1 MENLNQKE
9 HPNLAGLIIEPN
21 DLTNIKQDLKSPPG
35 SRKLQPMAFT
45 IHFAEK
51 KDTAAAKH
59 LSENFNKN
67 AVGHR
72 RNPSYPG
79 VENTKVDQWQL
90 VTLQTGGCGKFD
102 KSRFSPRNDDGIR
115 KTSEKKIEQRLR
127 IRKKE
132 MFGQGHC
139 SPDGS
144 PSREAKGSV
153 NAVRA
158 VGLSPL
164 PVRKCV
170 MNRRAGYHSEG
181 YFSSDQEEDIRG
193 RSDFFVKKFKNL
205 EKGTV
210 GLRTTNLAQEKKIMS
225 EQNCLPRTKQSPLQ
239 DRHEFGDF
247 LEDQN
252 SSPSY
257 SSPAVERKRHSASG
271 NTNTAYSSS
280 SKQEWTLSDDD
291 EEEDDDDEEEEEE
304 EEDEVEEVSNDTLSE
319 TGTYTI
325 EKDTSCPEVA
335 QARLEIEKVV
345 SVSNT
350 RAGTATPEINE
361 HNHDASTFK
370 MSTYHDSSN
379 WINEWA
385 THVVKHNHTSGGI
398 EDSKPAPSG
407 LPPLGINKHQG
418 TGSSVILTRIPS
430 PVHSPG
436 FLPPSGRKAYP
447 SPQHTRKLH
456 SPLNMQA
463 LTSHVIE
470 PLSTGDN
477 VVERHSD
484 SSLETESF
492 LRTTES
498 VVTAMQARV
507 TASLDSGGESDID
520 TSHSYQGPER
530 SRGGGARSDSSS
542 DQEQRTRGRGPQPP
556 TNIAGPVM
564 RYNRAFSLRRA
575 RLDEPI
581 DKRKKPV
588 TEVPPPPVNKT
599 KKVLESTKNSQPQR
613 INNTKNSKPEYSSS
627 FSRTDSG
634 RFSVRS
640 PKGVSQ
646 SAPLSKGSST
656 LKKDGKKSNPGARSN
671 STLSSR
677 EVEFQNWKR
686 RKSYDPMKAAAEGK
700 KKEAVKKTVMS
711 TSMTQS
717 SISAAETSPSHQN
730 PVLRSASFH
739 GTGGL
744 TPKYV
749 SSEDEVTLSA
759 DEDSPVSGYPPSLVT
774 PSPTKMVLEGMLGG
788 SRSPLYSA
796 VSNPSLRGRNKMEAL
811 DNLVMAAVCGLSN
824 KLRGSSCAL
833 LRKLRFVYEEDSER
847 SEKLS
852 SVIELLENSACGSP
866 QTKSPSKELSGT
878 LKNLK
883 RLENVIKV
891 LDEVLFDEEEFELEV
906 EEY

>member
-1 MENLNQKE
+1 
-9 HPNLAGLIIEPN
+9 
-21 DLTNIKQDLKSPPG
+21 
-35 SRKLQPMAFT
+35 
-45 IHFAEK
+45 
-51 KDTAAAKH
+51 
-59 LSENFNKN
+59 
-67 AVGHR
+67 
-72 RNPSYPG
+72 
-79 VENTKVDQWQL
+79 
-90 VTLQTGGCGKFD
+90 
-102 KSRFSPRNDDGIR
+102 
-115 KTSEKKIEQRLR
+115 
-127 IRKKE
+127 
-132 MFGQGHC
+132 
-139 SPDGS
+139 
-144 PSREAKGSV
+144 
-153 NAVRA
+153 
-158 VGLSPL
+158 
-164 PVRKCV
+164 
-170 MNRRAGYHSEG
+170 
-181 YFSSDQEEDIRG
+181 
-193 RSDFFVKKFKNL
+193 
-205 EKGTV
+205 
-210 GLRTTNLAQEKKIMS
+210 
-225 EQNCLPRTKQSPLQ
+225 
-239 DRHEFGDF
+239 
-247 LEDQN
+247 
-252 SSPSY
+252 
-257 SSPAVERKRHSASG
+257 
-271 NTNTAYSSS
+271 
-280 SKQEWTLSDDD
+280 
-291 EEEDDDDEEEEEE
+291 
-304 EEDEVEEVSNDTLSE
+304 
-319 TGTYTI
+319 
-325 EKDTSCPEVA
+325 
-335 QARLEIEKVV
+335 
-345 SVSNT
+345 
-350 RAGTATPEINE
+350 
-361 HNHDASTFK
+361 

-407 LPPLGINKHQG
+407 LPPLAINKHQG

-470 PLSTGDN
+470 PLSTGDKA
-477 VVERHSD
+477 VERHSD

-542 DQEQRTRGRGPQPP
+542 DQEQRTRGRGPHPP

-581 DKRKKPV
+581 DKRNKHA
-588 TEVPPPPVNKT
+588 TEVPPPPINKT
-599 KKVLESTKNSQPQR
+599 KKTLESTKNIQPQR
-613 INNTKNSKPEYSSS
+613 LNNTKNSKPEYSSS

-646 SAPLSKGSST
+646 SGPLSKGSST

-717 SISAAETSPSHQN
+717 SITAAETSPSHQN

-759 DEDSPVSGYPPSLVT
+759 DEDSPVSGYPPLLVT

-796 VSNPSLRGRNKMEAL
+796 VSNPSLRGRNKMECFMFQAL

-824 KLRGSSCAL
+824 KLRGSSSAL

-852 SVIELLENSACGSP
+852 CVIELLENSACGSP

-878 LKNLK
+878 LKNLRK
-883 RLENVIKV
+883 LENVIKV

>member
-1 MENLNQKE
+1 
-9 HPNLAGLIIEPN
+9 P
-21 DLTNIKQDLKSPPG
+21 
-35 SRKLQPMAFT
+35 
-45 IHFAEK
+45 
-51 KDTAAAKH
+51 
-59 LSENFNKN
+59 
-67 AVGHR
+67 
-72 RNPSYPG
+72 
-79 VENTKVDQWQL
+79 
-90 VTLQTGGCGKFD
+90 
-102 KSRFSPRNDDGIR
+102 
-115 KTSEKKIEQRLR
+115 
-127 IRKKE
+127 
-132 MFGQGHC
+132 
-139 SPDGS
+139 
-144 PSREAKGSV
+144 
-153 NAVRA
+153 
-158 VGLSPL
+158 
-164 PVRKCV
+164 
-170 MNRRAGYHSEG
+170 
-181 YFSSDQEEDIRG
+181 
-193 RSDFFVKKFKNL
+193 
-205 EKGTV
+205 
-210 GLRTTNLAQEKKIMS
+210 
-225 EQNCLPRTKQSPLQ
+225 
-239 DRHEFGDF
+239 
-247 LEDQN
+247 
-252 SSPSY
+252 
-257 SSPAVERKRHSASG
+257 
-271 NTNTAYSSS
+271 
-280 SKQEWTLSDDD
+280 
-291 EEEDDDDEEEEEE
+291 
-304 EEDEVEEVSNDTLSE
+304 
-319 TGTYTI
+319 
-325 EKDTSCPEVA
+325 
-335 QARLEIEKVV
+335 
-345 SVSNT
+345 
-350 RAGTATPEINE
+350 
-361 HNHDASTFK
+361 
-370 MSTYHDSSN
+370 
-379 WINEWA
+379 
-385 THVVKHNHTSGGI
+385 
-398 EDSKPAPSG
+398 
-407 LPPLGINKHQG
+407 G

-463 LTSHVIE
+463 TNVTCNLFNPNNFYSSITKE
-470 PLSTGDN
+470 PLTTGDN
-477 VVERHSD
+477 AVERHSD

-564 RYNRAFSLRRA
+564 RYNRAF

-646 SAPLSKGSST
+646 SAPLSKGNST

-774 PSPTKMVLEGMLGG
+774 PSPTK
-788 SRSPLYSA
+788 
-796 VSNPSLRGRNKMEAL
+796 AL

>member
-9 HPNLAGLIIEPN
+9 HPGLAGLIIEPN
-21 DLTNIKQDLKSPPG
+21 DLTDIKQDLKSPPG

-59 LSENFNKN
+59 FSENFNKN
-67 AVGHR
+67 AVGHQ

-79 VENTKVDQWQL
+79 VENTK
-90 VTLQTGGCGKFD
+90 
-102 KSRFSPRNDDGIR
+102 
-115 KTSEKKIEQRLR
+115 
-127 IRKKE
+127 
-132 MFGQGHC
+132 
-139 SPDGS
+139 
-144 PSREAKGSV
+144 EAKGSV

-205 EKGTV
+205 EKGP
-210 GLRTTNLAQEKKIMS
+210 RTTNLAQEKKIMS
-225 EQNCLPRTKQSPLQ
+225 EQNCLPRTKPSPLQ

-271 NTNTAYSSS
+271 NTNTAYYQ
-280 SKQEWTLSDDD
+280 KQELVKSGVHKQIWRTELKRYRWLM
-291 EEEDDDDEEEEEE
+291 
-304 EEDEVEEVSNDTLSE
+304 T
-319 TGTYTI
+319 
-325 EKDTSCPEVA
+325 
-335 QARLEIEKVV
+335 Q
-345 SVSNT
+345 
-350 RAGTATPEINE
+350 
-361 HNHDASTFK
+361 

-407 LPPLGINKHQG
+407 LPPLAINKHQG

-477 VVERHSD
+477 AVERHSD

-542 DQEQRTRGRGPQPP
+542 DQEQRTRGRGPHPS

-564 RYNRAFSLRRA
+564 RYNRAF

-581 DKRKKPV
+581 DKRNKHI
-588 TEVPPPPVNKT
+588 TEVPPPPINKT
-599 KKVLESTKNSQPQR
+599 KKTLESTKNSQPQR

-646 SAPLSKGSST
+646 SGPLSKGSST

-717 SISAAETSPSHQN
+717 SITAAETSPSHQN

-759 DEDSPVSGYPPSLVT
+759 DEDSPVSGYPPLLVT

-852 SVIELLENSACGSP
+852 CVIELLENSACGSP

-883 RLENVIKV
+883 KLENVIKV